1 MDECRKAG
9 LPAPQYQADATGAKL
24 IFIYQGNV
32 PVHSGQVADQETGQ
46 ETGQV
51 TGQVMPI
58 IRCPSEETLALKEIM
73 EHLGLGHDNFRKNYL
88 VPAMN
93 TNTRCHDEHLSLW
106 RTDTR
111 QLTFCPHAPPPRR
124 KNDAAQQGKAS
135 TNKIGRMEAS
145 EAICPIT
152 SGKHPYA
159 DAQIPSCLVGGSRRT
174 TSLGGCHP
182 DEQWLNAGCNVPNE
196 SPCTKAMAM

>member
-1 MDECRKAG
+1 
-9 LPAPQYQADATGAKL
+9 
-24 IFIYQGNV
+24 
-32 PVHSGQVADQETGQ
+32 
-46 ETGQV
+46 
-51 TGQVMPI
+51 
-58 IRCPSEETLALKEIM
+58 M

-111 QLTFCPHAPPPRR
+111 QLTFCPQAPHPRR

-182 DEQWLNAGCNVPNE
+182 DEQCVECRVQRARERKQMPLHPCKPVGEIEYAGFARTIDDRITCDCISCFPDVTDAE
-196 SPCTKAMAM
+196 CCCAWRFKLD